1 MLAGIA
7 KELCYQGLEKTTHV
21 VLYVGVPLTFFGVEG
36 KVFCE
41 YLWHK
46 EHFSFNFKGVQY
58 CFYLEKVKIYAQCY
72 TAVSNCMGNMSRL
85 RCVYLGSWTMAVL
98 SLKDKVPMD
107 KDAYTYEVGLITAI
121 ERIKKDELPKLHCE
135 ILDEYITD
143 YIKVNIASV
152 NAEFIP
158 NR

>member
-1 MLAGIA
+1 M
-7 KELCYQGLEKTTHV
+7 
-21 VLYVGVPLTFFGVEG
+21 
-36 KVFCE
+36 
-41 YLWHK
+41 
-46 EHFSFNFKGVQY
+46 
-58 CFYLEKVKIYAQCY
+58 
-72 TAVSNCMGNMSRL
+72 
-85 RCVYLGSWTMAVL
+85 YLGSWTMAVL